1 VLIFLVFL
9 PSVCRTFEERQLQY
23 RIKEKQRQ
31 DALLREKELQSN
43 NWFRPQ
49 VDARSSQIV
58 KESRPEVMLE
68 SASQRAERLA
78 ITDAAQMEERRRRR
92 AAEVYGAMTFTPAI
106 DPLSRQLGECS
117 CASLQENIPNAYAL
131 RHVFFGTFWVTS
143 ILSLSSLLCR
153 AQQLHRRTDR

>member
-1 VLIFLVFL
+1 LF
-9 PSVCRTFEERQLQY
+9 RTFEERQLQY

-31 DALLREKELQSN
+31 DALLREKEVQTN

-78 ITDAAQMEERRRRR
+78 VTEAAQMEERRRRK

-106 DPLSRQLGECS
+106 DPLSRQLGEPT
-117 CASLQENIPNAYAL
+117 L
-131 RHVFFGTFWVTS
+131 V
-143 ILSLSSLLCR
+143 LS
-153 AQQLHRRTDR
+153 A

>member
-1 VLIFLVFL
+1 M
-9 PSVCRTFEERQLQY
+9 CRTFEERQLQY

-31 DALLREKELQSN
+31 DALLREKEVQTN

-78 ITDAAQMEERRRRR
+78 VTEAAQMEERRRRK

-106 DPLSRQLGECS
+106 DPLSRQLGES
-117 CASLQENIPNAYAL
+117 TLVLSVL
-131 RHVFFGTFWVTS
+131 T
-143 ILSLSSLLCR
+143 ILTPTHFQLSTNHIVRSW
-153 AQQLHRRTDR
+153 